1 MKENKMKKIKKLLL
15 LAIAG
20 AIFFTLAG
28 CSSKQ
33 RPGGVAPE
41 ALL

>member
-1 MKENKMKKIKKLLL
+1 MKKIKKLLL

-33 RPGGVAPE
+33 SEEDLNG
-41 ALL
+41 LLNLRK